1 VTVYRHVAGRVDD
14 RVILQIATLDML
26 RQLGDILTV
35 HHAGDLGLSYL
46 SIPRLD
52 ADGTLKECGAMI
64 LTNEGVKARIREK
77 LGSDPR
83 IDEFD
88 FSAIA
93 E

>member
-1 VTVYRHVAGRVDD
+1 
-14 RVILQIATLDML
+14 ML

-35 HHAGDLGLSYL
+35 HHTGELGPSYL

-64 LTNEGVKARIREK
+64 FSSECVKARIREK
-77 LGSDPR
+77 LWPDPR

-88 FSAIA
+88 FGAIA